1 MPKTKTPQKRTLT
14 RVTDWKKFAYDLY
27 KGRYGRRCVECSNV
41 VDEKDAALYTL
52 DGLDNEIVLFHKG
65 CHDAVSDGEVI
76 LGRCCP

>member
-27 KGRYGRRCVECSNV
+27 KGMYGRRCVECSNV

-65 CHDAVSDGEVI
+65 C
-76 LGRCCP
+76 R